1 MRVTVDARPFKHAT
15 RQYTR
20 EVEAMIQRE
29 SQVSAEALA
38 SKIRAVAPKDK
49 GGIERSV
56 DVVAVT
62 GGFAVYVGGEATT
75 RKVGTRTYVMKSGR
89 PRKGK
94 PVDYAKIQEYGAP
107 QMNIPAQPY
116 INPAR
121 SKVRKAYNRRIRS
134 RLTKIAKA
142 HSG

>member
-1 MRVTVDARPFKHAT
+1 MRATVDTSQFKHAT
-15 RQYTR
+15 RQYTKA
-20 EVEAMIQRE
+20 VTDMVQDE
-29 SQVSAEALA
+29 SKKSAETLA
-38 SKIRAVAPKDK
+38 TRVRNVAPKDE
-49 GGIERSV
+49 GGIVQSV
-56 DVVAVT
+56 EVVAVA
-62 GGFAVYVGGEATT
+62 GGFAVYVGGQATT

-89 PRKGK
+89 PRRGK